1 MLLFGHSPTEIFV
14 EVSVGEH
21 VATELECSRSVV
33 LISKFGLLLL
43 LRARAD
49 STRDGSKP

>member
-21 VATELECSRSVV
+21 VRRLSVN
-33 LISKFGLLLL
+33 
-43 LRARAD
+43 ARAP
-49 STRDGSKP
+49 SF